1 MNTTDNTA
9 VVVAKSI
16 RHNVATLRRIERRI
30 DDDAAEL
37 RQSAFA
43 QLVSAA
49 EQLEST
55 VAPDPDARCEYRVR
69 GGRCDRTKGHAGEHF
84 VVVDEGTE

>member
-1 MNTTDNTA
+1 VNTTQNTA

-16 RHNVATLRRIERRI
+16 RHNVATLRRIERRV

-37 RQSAFA
+37 RNAAFA

-55 VAPDPDARCEYRVR
+55 VVPDPDGAAR
-69 GGRCDRTKGHAGEHF
+69 G
-84 VVVDEGTE
+84 

>member
-1 MNTTDNTA
+1 MNTIDNTA

-16 RHNVATLRRIERRI
+16 RHNVATLRRIERRV

-37 RQSAFA
+37 RQSALA

-49 EQLEST
+49 EQLENI
-55 VAPDPDARCEYRVR
+55 APDPDGAAR
-69 GGRCDRTKGHAGEHF
+69 
-84 VVVDEGTE
+84 